1 VIQARFHF
9 DDGHAATIGYRY
21 FLFNETPVKA
31 TLEADAADPHKAA
44 RWRLADTMKVIQG
57 IDDRLDPTGLPAV
70 PRDQPQV
77 LGRAGARA
85 HRTPIPGAGETGEAM
100 VTVFPSA
107 ADLWPG

>member
-70 PRDQPQV
+70 PR
-77 LGRAGARA
+77 GSAAGARPRGRPRA
-85 HRTPIPGAGETGEAM
+85 PGPDPRCRGN
-100 VTVFPSA
+100 
-107 ADLWPG
+107 W